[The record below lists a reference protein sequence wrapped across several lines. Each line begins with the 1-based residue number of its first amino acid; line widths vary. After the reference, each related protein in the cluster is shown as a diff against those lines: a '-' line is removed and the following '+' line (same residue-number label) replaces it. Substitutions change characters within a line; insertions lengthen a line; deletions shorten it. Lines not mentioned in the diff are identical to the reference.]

1 MPPEAGLRHHPQLCS
16 TDPGT
21 GHESTEPL
29 YGGMIE
35 RCPRCGIVATR
46 EIPTFEYDETYFVN
60 EEHGGYAFDSVFSQ
74 TLDAKRFDAELA
86 NLEEEGLHGS
96 VLDVGCATGTFLSRA
111 ASRGWQCTG
120 VEIAEYARQRVSTEL
135 GIPVAASLADLP
147 DDARFDLVTLH
158 HVLEHIHEPLA
169 FLTDE
174 VAPRV
179 GKRLLIEVPNFASLA
194 SKVHGPSWRD
204 LRPDQHVLHFTP
216 DTLPRIVEQAGFKI
230 RRVYTLSEPLW
241 SLRSTLYTLG
251 LLRGLVRTP
260 SHNGT
265 LPKIDGTAG
274 TRDITT
280 YRPPTGLK
288 GAATE
293 MSRVLMSPVVGY
305 LTRSGLAERLVVQ
318 AEL

>member
-1 MPPEAGLRHHPQLCS
+1 MPPEAGLKNHPKLC
-16 TDPGT
+16 TDDAAT
-21 GHESTEPL
+21 GHQSTKPL
-29 YGGMIE
+29 YGGALE
-35 RCPRCGIVATR
+35 RCDRCGVVATR
-46 EIPTFEYDETYFVN
+46 ELPTFEYDETYFVD
-60 EEHGGYAFDSVFSQ
+60 EDHGGYAFDSVFSQ

-86 NLEEEGLHGS
+86 DLEDDGLHGS
-96 VLDVGCATGTFLSRA
+96 VLDIGCATGTFLSRA
-111 ASRGWQCTG
+111 VSRGWQCTG
-120 VEIAEYARQRVSTEL
+120 VEIAHYARQRVNAEL
-135 GIPVAASLADLP
+135 GVPVAASLDDLP
-147 DDARFDLVTLH
+147 ETARYDLVTLH